1 MDWVATYKMMPLL
14 NIGNLKWGG
23 SKNVAGFGH
32 VKFEVPLQ
40 WPRGNVLLS
49 SLPPF
54 QNSIPSASGASLDQ
68 SCRARSGIPFSKTSL
83 KF

>member
-1 MDWVATYKMMPLL
+1 MDWVATYKMVLLL

-40 WPRGNVLLS
+40 WPRGKVLAPFLLS
-49 SLPPF
+49 RIAVLVQVGHPW
-54 QNSIPSASGASLDQ
+54 
-68 SCRARSGIPFSKTSL
+68 TSL
-83 KF
+83 AGISQVFHSLGLH